1 MRYLFCM
8 FDYSASKPH
17 INLSNN
23 SDSIKIKTLSQQF
36 DRINST
42 ANNELNRKFEEDDS
56 TRNQ

>member
-23 SDSIKIKTLSQQF
+23 SDSIKIKTQSQQF

-42 ANNELNRKFEEDDS
+42 ANNELNRKFE
-56 TRNQ
+56 